1 MKKLLYSLLALFLMA
16 CVQDDQ
22 FIETLPIENKLEI
35 AGLEGL
41 KFQNSQITDG
51 SLFNLKTE
59 TSGRYILEIRN
70 HFNELTSK
78 SVLNIQAGDNIK
90 EFYTKS
96 LKDGDYTLII
106 SKDGKELYNVK
117 QIIQ

>member
-1 MKKLLYSLLALFLMA
+1 
-16 CVQDDQ
+16 
-22 FIETLPIENKLEI
+22 
-35 AGLEGL
+35 
-41 KFQNSQITDG
+41 
-51 SLFNLKTE
+51 
-59 TSGRYILEIRN
+59 
-70 HFNELTSK
+70 
-78 SVLNIQAGDNIK
+78 LNIQAGDNIK